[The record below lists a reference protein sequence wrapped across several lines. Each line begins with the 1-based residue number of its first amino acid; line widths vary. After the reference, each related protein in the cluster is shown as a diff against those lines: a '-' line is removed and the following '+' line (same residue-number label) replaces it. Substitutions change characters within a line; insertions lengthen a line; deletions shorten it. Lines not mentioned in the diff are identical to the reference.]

1 MFFNAASVFLN
12 AVSTSQRVAAHR
24 GTTWRIFQ
32 LVRDGLEEVT
42 DTDSTPCVRSGV
54 LDTLRCRWRYD
65 AKPEDQQ
72 RQNEHDG
79 ADHLCFFLFVFTP
92 SENKK
97 NLKEHLAFFFGN
109 GGLGGFAVGTK
120 GMEKGVWIGL

>member
-1 MFFNAASVFLN
+1 MLLI
-12 AVSTSQRVAAHR
+12 TIQRVAAHR
-24 GTTWRIFQ
+24 RTTWRIFQ

-79 ADHLCFFLFVFTP
+79 ANHLCFFFFLFLHRAKI
-92 SENKK
+92 KK
-97 NLKEHLAFFFGN
+97 NVKSTLPFFGN
-109 GGLGGFAVGTK
+109 GRVVG
-120 GMEKGVWIGL
+120 